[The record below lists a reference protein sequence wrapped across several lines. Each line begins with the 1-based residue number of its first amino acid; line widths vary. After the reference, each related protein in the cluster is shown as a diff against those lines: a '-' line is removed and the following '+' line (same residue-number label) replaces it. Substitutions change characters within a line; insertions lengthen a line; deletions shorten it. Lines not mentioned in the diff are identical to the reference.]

1 MPDSSDNYQLPS
13 WPPTPIN
20 RDLWNAVMGSI
31 GERLLAREELEAD
44 FEALIAQGTQA
55 SLDYIQATV
64 APQIASLQTS
74 IELAQEQID
83 QIIVD
88 GIAPNAAKLG
98 GQLPVYYAPA
108 SALPLKADVTYVDSE
123 LLDLATA
130 IQLLL
135 DQKAGATETANALA
149 NRLRFDAAQA
159 RTPSEQGRAWA
170 NIGGSREDDDQII
183 NGCFDLAQRGQT
195 QSIGG
200 YGSVD
205 RWISDFVGGAAVQS
219 QQAFSVGDTLGSC
232 CKPFFGRQT
241 VSGQSAAGH
250 YALRVQKIE
259 DVRSYAGQTITI
271 LGWARRSSGAG
282 DMVVEGV
289 QLFGGGGSPSA
300 PVTGIGS
307 QKVTLSSLWQ
317 PFAVTMN
324 VPSIAGK
331 TLGTDNKHCFAP
343 HFWAS
348 AGANWSA
355 RALNLGLQTVGIDL
369 FGVHIRKG
377 VVPVEAA
384 NFYSPPKL
392 ESVIADCQRFFEAGP
407 TDCSGVTHAGNGDT
421 RGSLVAYSVIKR
433 STPVVTFSTTTIS
446 IFCVTQNGSA
456 PNLGG
461 AISGVRSYLNG
472 WSISGIANYAS
483 ISAVLGGGD
492 FAWGLSIGPTY
503 YSDAEI

>member
-1 MPDSSDNYQLPS
+1 MVAKLANNASSTLAGAINSSVTTVSIASGDASKFPVLAAGEWFPLTVVDASGNIEVMRVTARSGATFTVVRGQESTTARAFAAGSKCDLRMTAAAAVAPALATDATAVTQAAGDSSK
-13 WPPTPIN
+13 
-20 RDLWNAVMGSI
+20 AVANT
-31 GERLLAREELEAD
+31 EFL
-44 FEALIAQGTQA
+44 QA
-55 SLDYIQATV
+55 ATV
-64 APQIASLQTS
+64 RVDTAQPCTS
-74 IELAQEQID
+74 A
-83 QIIVD
+83 
-88 GIAPNAAKLG
+88 
-98 GQLPVYYAPA
+98 
-108 SALPLKADVTYVDSE
+108 
-123 LLDLATA
+123 
-130 IQLLL
+130 
-135 DQKAGATETANALA
+135 
-149 NRLRFDAAQA
+149 
-159 RTPSEQGRAWA
+159 EQGRAWA

-183 NGCFDLAQRGQT
+183 NGCFDIAQRGQT
-195 QSIGG
+195 QSASG

-205 RWISDFVGGAAVQS
+205 RWSSDFVGGAAVQS
-219 QQAFSVGDTLGSC
+219 QQPFTVGDTLGSC

-300 PVTGIGS
+300 PVTGIGP

-433 STPVVTFSTTTIS
+433 STPVVTFSTTSITI
-446 IFCVTQNGSA
+446 FGVAQNGAA

-461 AISGVRSYLNG
+461 AISAVRSHLNG
-472 WSISGIANYAS
+472 WSIAGIANYAS

-492 FAWGLSIGPTY
+492 FAWGLAVGPTY